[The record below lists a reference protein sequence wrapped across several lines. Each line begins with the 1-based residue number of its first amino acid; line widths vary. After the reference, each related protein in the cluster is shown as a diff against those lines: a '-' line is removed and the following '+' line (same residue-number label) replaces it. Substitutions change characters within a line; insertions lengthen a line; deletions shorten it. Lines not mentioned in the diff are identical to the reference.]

1 MRRREFI
8 GLLGSATAAWP
19 VAAWA
24 QQPER
29 VRRIGVLMA
38 MAESDREAKA
48 FIAAFREELQK
59 LGWTEGRNIHINT
72 RWAAELGLMPR
83 FAKELIEAQPDLI
96 LANNTPTT
104 AAVLQQTRTIPI
116 VFAVVADP
124 VGSNFVASLS
134 RPGGNVTGFTLNE
147 PTMTG
152 KWLGLL
158 KEIAPRVSRVAFLFN
173 PATATYF
180 EYYLNPFK
188 AAAPSFEVEAIAAPV
203 HDVSELESV
212 VAAQARSPNTGL
224 IVMPDGF
231 MNVRRAEVIL
241 MAARYQLPAVYPFR
255 FFAELGGLLCYGTE
269 QSDQFRLA
277 ATYVSRILR
286 GENPSTLAVQAPT
299 KFELVINLKTA
310 KTLGL
315 AVPPTLLTRADVVI
329 E

>member
-1 MRRREFI
+1 MKRREFI
-8 GLLGSATAAWP
+8 TFVGCAATWP
-19 VAAWA
+19 LTARA

-38 MAESDREAKA
+38 MAESDPEAKA
-48 FIAAFREELQK
+48 FVAAFREELQK
-59 LGWTEGRNIHINT
+59 LGWTEGRNIRIDT
-72 RWAAELGLMPR
+72 RWATEVDLMPR
-83 FAKELIEAQPDLI
+83 FAKELIEARPDLV

-124 VGSNFVASLS
+124 VGSGFVASLP
-134 RPGGNVTGFTLNE
+134 RPGGNVTGCTLNE
-147 PTMTG
+147 PTMMG
-152 KWLGLL
+152 KWLGLI
-158 KEIAPRVSRVAFLFN
+158 KEIAPQVNRVALLFN

-188 AAAPSFEVEAIAAPV
+188 AAAPTFSVEAIAAPV
-203 HDVSELESV
+203 HGVSELESAV
-212 VAAQARSPNTGL
+212 EAQSRSANTGL

-231 MNVRRAEVIL
+231 MNVYRAEVIRI
-241 MAARYQLPAVYPFR
+241 AARYHLPAVYPFR

-286 GENPSTLAVQAPT
+286 GENPSVLPVQAPT
-299 KFELVINLKTA
+299 TFELIINLKTA
-310 KTLGL
+310 KALGL
-315 AVPPTLLTRADVVI
+315 TVPPTLLTRADMVI